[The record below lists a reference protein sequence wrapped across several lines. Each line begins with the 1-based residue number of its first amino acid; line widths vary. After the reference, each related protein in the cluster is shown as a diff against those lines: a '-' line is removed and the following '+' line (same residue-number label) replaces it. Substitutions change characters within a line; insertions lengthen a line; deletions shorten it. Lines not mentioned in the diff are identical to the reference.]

1 MARSARVVAI
11 EAAHHVTQRGVNQ
24 QKVFFTD
31 ADRHIYLDSLAKHC
45 AQSRTRILAYCLM
58 GNHVHLVLV
67 PEEPQSLSV
76 AMRRTHSQYAT
87 YLNARRGRVGH
98 LWQNRFYSCPMD
110 EAHLWVALRYVERN
124 PVRANMVE
132 RPEEYAWSSASAH
145 VGINLKGSRL
155 LDWGFYE
162 QAGGAERWRSM
173 LAEPEDLQAI
183 RRLQQGTF
191 SGRPVGS
198 AEFVARL
205 EKELGRSLAPKTGLG
220 VRSGSKAATV

>member
-1 MARSARVVAI
+1 
-11 EAAHHVTQRGVNQ
+11 
-24 QKVFFTD
+24 
-31 ADRHIYLDSLAKHC
+31 
-45 AQSRTRILAYCLM
+45 
-58 GNHVHLVLV
+58 
-67 PEEPQSLSV
+67 
-76 AMRRTHSQYAT
+76 
-87 YLNARRGRVGH
+87 
-98 LWQNRFYSCPMD
+98 MD

-173 LAEPEDLQAI
+173 LAEPEELQAI